1 MMKIFYQFELLSA
14 LYLLSILI
22 NSFLIYAVWRQK
34 KLSITSFQFVACLS
48 CSDILLCSFGLPIA
62 VIYIT
67 ASRSSQAQFYDALV
81 ILGILNAFFTNT
93 STGMILIIAVDRFI
107 HMRYLLRYREVMT
120 KYRAFGLILGNSLV
134 ASHTVIIGKVIPLYR
149 REFVLAN
156 LRGYVTY
163 IVTFDIFYM
172 LMIISIFFIHIA
184 TFLTIRKRTKNQRS
198 SINASSS
205 RTLHGR
211 TNDET
216 SFQETIDSSKCG
228 TKRGQRRARRKSD
241 REFAKGMIIVFGSML
256 FFFLPNI
263 CIAIINNLLVIS
275 NERAL
280 LLKLFPVIIHVRHLS
295 YVGIVM
301 NCSINAVILIAFSAE
316 LKRFTKQLLCCS
328 KRVDVG

>member
-1 MMKIFYQFELLSA
+1 MKISYQFELLAA

-34 KLSITSFQFVACLS
+34 KLNIISFQFVACLS
-48 CSDILLCSFGLPIA
+48 CSDILLCLFGLPMA
-62 VIYIT
+62 VIFIS
-67 ASRSSQAQFYDALV
+67 ASRSLQVQFYDALV
-81 ILGILNAFFTNT
+81 ILDILNALFTNT

-120 KYRAFGLILGNSLV
+120 KYRAFSLILANSLV
-134 ASHTVIIGKVIPLYR
+134 ASHTVIIGKVIPQYR
-149 REFVLAN
+149 REYFLAN
-156 LRGYVTY
+156 QRGYVTY
-163 IVTFDIFYM
+163 MVTFNIFYM
-172 LMIISIFFIHIA
+172 LMILSIFFIHIA

-198 SINASSS
+198 LVTASSS
-205 RTLHGR
+205 RTLRGR
-211 TNDET
+211 TSDET

-228 TKRGQRRARRKSD
+228 RKRGQRKARRKSD
-241 REFAKGMIIVFGSML
+241 REFAKGMILVFGSML

-263 CIAIINNLLVIS
+263 CIAIVYNLLFIS

-280 LLKLFPVIIHVRHLS
+280 LLKLFPVIFYVRHLS

-316 LKRFTKQLLCCS
+316 LKRFTKQLICCR